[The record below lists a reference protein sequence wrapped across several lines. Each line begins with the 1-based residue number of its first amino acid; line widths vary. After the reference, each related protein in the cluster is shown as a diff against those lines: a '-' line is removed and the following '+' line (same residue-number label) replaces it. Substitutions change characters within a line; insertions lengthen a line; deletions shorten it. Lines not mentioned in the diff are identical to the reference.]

1 MDAPELEVSDDP
13 TLALLTVEEAA
24 RRLRIGRTLC
34 FRLVGSG
41 ELESVAVGRLRR
53 VPPAALHDYVN
64 RLRKVTVGIRDDGKP
79 DRRHVE
85 RKTRAEVTEAVRDL
99 ERQRDAKTVRKPG
112 KPWTVKTWLT
122 HWIEN
127 IAPLGVNENTMVGY
141 GAAIRKHLIPGL
153 GAHRL
158 DRLKPEHIET
168 FYAAMQA
175 NGSKP
180 ATAHQAHRTFRTAL
194 NEAVR
199 RGHLGQNPVRLAK
212 APRVREDEV
221 EPYSV
226 EEVRRLLRAADK
238 RRNSARW
245 AVALSLGLRQG
256 EALGLKWTDVD
267 LDRGVL
273 MVRRSRRRPR
283 YAHGCGDTCGRKAG
297 YCPQRKRTNPET
309 ADTKSRAGRRAVGL
323 PPQLVDLLR
332 THRKRQDAERV
343 AAGDKWTEEGWL
355 FATETGRG
363 TSPRTDYDDW
373 KELLAAAKVRDGR
386 LHDARHTAATVLLIL
401 GVSERAVMGLMGWSS
416 TAMAARYQHMV
427 DTVRTD
433 IARRVDGLI
442 WKPEGRESADGDTV
456 RGPRVG

>member
-1 MDAPELEVSDDP
+1 M
-13 TLALLTVEEAA
+13 EEKKK
-24 RRLRIGRTLC
+24 RTRQPNGRSSIYL
-34 FRLVGSG
+34 GKDG
-41 ELESVAVGRLRR
+41 KWHGR
-53 VPPAALHDYVN
+53 
-64 RLRKVTVGIRDDGKP
+64 VTVGIRDDGTP

-85 RKTRAEVTEAVRDL
+85 RKTRGEVANAVREL
-99 ERQRDAKTVRKPG
+99 ERQRDAKTVKKPG
-112 KPWTVKTWLT
+112 KAWTVKTWLT

-141 GAAIRKHLIPGL
+141 GVAVRKHLIPGL

-158 DRLKPEHIET
+158 DRLKPEHIER
-168 FYAAMQA
+168 FYATMQA
-175 NGSKP
+175 NGSAS
-180 ATAHQAHRTFRTAL
+180 ATAHQAHRTFRAAL

-212 APRVREDEV
+212 APRVREKEV
-221 EPYSV
+221 EPYTV
-226 EEVRRLLRAADK
+226 EEVRRLLRAADE

-245 AVALSLGLRQG
+245 AVALALGLRQG

-267 LDRGVL
+267 LNGGVL

-283 YAHGCGDTCGRKAG
+283 YAHGCGDTCGRKPG
-297 YCPQRKRTNPET
+297 YCPQRERTNPET

-323 PPQLVDLLR
+323 PPQLVDLLGD
-332 THRKRQDAERV
+332 HEKRQEAERLE
-343 AAGDKWTEEGWL
+343 AGGDWAGEGWL

-373 KELLAAAKVRDGR
+373 KDLLTAAKVRDGR

-401 GVSERAVMGLMGWSS
+401 GVPERAVMGLMGWSS

-427 DTVRTD
+427 DTVRSN
-433 IARRVDGLI
+433 IARQVDGLI
-442 WKPEGRESADGDTV
+442 WKTGDDDDDGLAGALVKVD
-456 RGPRVG
+456 